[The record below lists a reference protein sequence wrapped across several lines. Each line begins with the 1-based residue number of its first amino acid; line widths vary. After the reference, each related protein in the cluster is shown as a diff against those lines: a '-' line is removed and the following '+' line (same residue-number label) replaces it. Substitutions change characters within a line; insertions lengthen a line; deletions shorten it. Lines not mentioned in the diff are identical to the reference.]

1 MHEVDKFRYEVMRH
15 ISQVP
20 SFSNSW
26 TIFEP
31 KVRELLGQNP
41 SGQSVYELGSHLS
54 EIFKSNLV
62 AGRSNSAV
70 SQGGVVWECL
80 VAWYLNFVLLG
91 TGIVVVR
98 PVKKFKPK
106 TISDALSVTIS
117 NHKTNTEADLIA
129 FSVPPSAVSVLEDS
143 FQSALD
149 LREIE
154 ERISNTPQL
163 VDVTVIQCKTNW
175 NDNAQIPMLWD
186 LIYAT
191 QTFRIPNVSVGSN
204 GASPSSFNRF
214 AYAFMTVPTSNGP
227 FTAKSL
233 STLRVANMT
242 GGNYWGSA
250 TSSGVARSIA
260 EFFTTNFGNHF
271 QGTVQ
276 NSIQSQIVLDS
287 SYIEDFMSIKFAR
300 YSEQAD

>member
-1 MHEVDKFRYEVMRH
+1 MHEVDKFRYEVMQQ
-15 ISQVP
+15 ISEVP
-20 SFSNSW
+20 SFARSW
-26 TIFEP
+26 KTFEP
-31 KVRELLGQNP
+31 KVRDLLGKNP

-62 AGRSNSAV
+62 EGRSNSAV

-80 VAWYLNFVLLG
+80 VAWYLNFVLKG
-91 TGIVVVR
+91 TDIVVVR
-98 PVKKFKPK
+98 PVKRFKPQ

-117 NHKTNTEADLIA
+117 NHRTNTEADLIA
-129 FSVPPSAVSVLEDS
+129 FSVPSSSVSVVEEG

-149 LREIE
+149 LRGIE
-154 ERISNTPQL
+154 ERISKAPQV

-250 TSSGVARSIA
+250 TNPGVARSIS

-271 QGTVQ
+271 DGTVQ
-276 NSIQSQIVLDS
+276 NTIQSQIETDP
-287 SYIEDFMSIKFAR
+287 SYIEYYASLKF
-300 YSEQAD
+300 